1 MPYINEE
8 ILLGG
13 FHTPGVGVVDSLR
26 AGTLMREAA
35 QALGALTV
43 SPSTEMTG
51 IDVENGRVRRVHT
64 DKGSIEAEYVFVCC
78 GVWSP
83 RIARLAGAAIPLTPA
98 VHQMITVG
106 PIPLLEQ
113 THTEIA
119 FPIVRDMDALMYER
133 QYGGDMEVGSY
144 AHRPILM
151 AADDIP
157 STRGVRALPDRAPL
171 HVGGLRGAAGA
182 CARADPRA
190 PVVEGA
196 GIRYAINGLLSL
208 TADGLPVLGETP
220 EVRNLWSVAAV
231 WIKEGPGVG
240 RAVAEWAVEGASEI
254 DVHGSDI
261 ARFHPHQREQRH
273 VVARASEG
281 FNKTYGIVHPA
292 EQWESNRNVRASPFH
307 AREQELGAVFFETA
321 GWERPWWYESNAV
334 LLEEYGDR
342 VLPREAEW
350 DSRWWSPIVHAEHL
364 AMRDRVAMIDLSA
377 FPPARRHRRRRCSR
391 RSSTSPSPSSTSSPD
406 AWSIRRSSTTTA
418 ASRPT

>member
-1 MPYINEE
+1 MPFVDEE

-13 FHTPGVGVVDSLR
+13 FHTPGVGVVDSVG

-43 SPSTEMTG
+43 SPSTEVTG

-64 DKGSIEAEYVFVCC
+64 DKGPIEAEYVFVCC

-83 RIARLAGAAIPLTPA
+83 RIARMAGAAIPLTPA

-113 THTEIA
+113 TPAEIA

-151 AADDIP
+151 APDDIP
-157 STRGVRALPDRAPL
+157 SLEESELSPTELPFTSEDFEVQMA
-171 HVGGLRGAAGA
+171 H
-182 CARADPRA
+182 ARELIPEILDA
-190 PVVEGA
+190 EGA

-208 TADGLPVLGETP
+208 TPDGLPVLGETP
-220 EVRNLWSVAAV
+220 EVKNLWSVAAV

-254 DVHGSDI
+254 DV
-261 ARFHPHQREQRH
+261 ARLRH
-273 VVARASEG
+273 RALPPASARRSATSSRARPRASTRPTG
-281 FNKTYGIVHPA
+281 SSIPRSSGRATATSGSA
-292 EQWESNRNVRASPFH
+292 RSTRASRSS
-307 AREQELGAVFFETA
+307 ARSSSRRPA
-321 GWERPWWYESNAV
+321 GSGP
-334 LLEEYGDR
+334 GGT
-342 VLPREAEW
+342 
-350 DSRWWSPIVHAEHL
+350 SRT
-364 AMRDRVAMIDLSA
+364 
-377 FPPARRHRRRRCSR
+377 RRCSR
-391 RSSTSPSPSSTSSPD
+391 STATG
-406 AWSIRRSSTTTA
+406 
-418 ASRPT
+418 